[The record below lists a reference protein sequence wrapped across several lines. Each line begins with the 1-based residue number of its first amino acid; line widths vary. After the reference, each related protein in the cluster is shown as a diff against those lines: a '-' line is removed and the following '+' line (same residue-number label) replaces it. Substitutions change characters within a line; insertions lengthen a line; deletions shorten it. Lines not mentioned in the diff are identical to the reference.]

1 MQEDGS
7 EPTSPF
13 EESSSANSSP
23 YKSGPF
29 TPLYSIT
36 VTDAVKNGEA
46 LQFTIQVVE
55 AANDDKVKVCLR
67 QYDDIEWL
75 YHCLITQNDISGLI
89 VPPLPPRP
97 EVDAKAAESKSKK
110 QLGSDTKVIVPDEFN
125 KDCRNIEK
133 YLRLVVNHEILGK
146 DKTLHQFLCE
156 SEAPVGTKVKRGF
169 MSRLSSKVEE
179 ARKGQHKDIDE
190 YFHKQREWATEYT
203 RLMKETSDNFHKL
216 VYCRNELFG
225 YLAESL
231 ENAKE
236 MLFRRTC
243 LLVEYE
249 DSNRNLDKAKPNK
262 QQAAEEAKKKAEKA
276 YEDCTENA
284 RRELKSFLQQSKF
297 NMVILYGN
305 V

>member
-1 MQEDGS
+1 MDS
-7 EPTSPF
+7 F
-13 EESSSANSSP
+13 LF
-23 YKSGPF
+23 K
-29 TPLYSIT
+29 
-36 VTDAVKNGEA
+36 
-46 LQFTIQVVE
+46 
-55 AANDDKVKVCLR
+55 
-67 QYDDIEWL
+67 
-75 YHCLITQNDISGLI
+75 

-156 SEAPVGTKVKRGF
+156 SEAPFGTNVKRGF

-203 RLMKETSDNFHKL
+203 RLKKETSD
-216 VYCRNELFG
+216 
-225 YLAESL
+225 
-231 ENAKE
+231 E

-243 LLVEYE
+243 SLVEYE

-262 QQAAEEAKKKAEKA
+262 QQAAEDAKKKADKA

-284 RRELKSFLQQSKF
+284 RREQC
-297 NMVILYGN
+297 
-305 V
+305 